1 MITKG
6 RVGVVL
12 LAATLVA
19 GAFTGI
25 ANAAAEPAPT
35 PPASSSTLDEPI
47 KGGELKFVPRNPGV
61 PAVPQIPA
69 VPAG

>member
-25 ANAAAEPAPT
+25 ANAAAEPAPAV
-35 PPASSSTLDEPI
+35 PAGPSTGFHP
-47 KGGELKFVPRNPGV
+47 VNPGT
-61 PAVPQIPA
+61 PAAPQIPA
-69 VPAG
+69 VPAR